1 MRVLE
6 LELKA
11 CGFSVAIVDRVGARE
26 SLQLNAVINDT
37 ALCTAVPYAIFDK
50 NGGLP
55 LLRIFQ

>member
-26 SLQLNAVINDT
+26 KLQLNAVLFRTPPFI
-37 ALCTAVPYAIFDK
+37 AVPYAIFDK

-55 LLRIFQ
+55 LLRIDQ